1 MHPVKMY
8 QEDIDELFENLVESL
23 PLSYCNLTEEDE
35 DVIYDIIERHLD
47 KFSHGYRNY
56 N

>member
-1 MHPVKMY
+1 MHPVKLY
-8 QEDIDELFENLVESL
+8 QEDINELFEELVESL
-23 PLSYCNLTEEDE
+23 PLVYCNLTEEDE
-35 DVIYDIIERHLD
+35 DMIFNIIERHLD